1 MLAAPLQLPL
11 PAAICCCRR
20 DVLNVLGM
28 YPGDPGPPGS
38 DCAGVVLR
46 VGNGVQHLQ
55 PGKPGTV
62 PSTYEPL
69 HEHCCCI

>member
-1 MLAAPLQLPL
+1 MTTQDCFLV
-11 PAAICCCRR
+11 CR

-46 VGNGVQHLQ
+46 TGKGVTHL
-55 PGKPGTV
+55 KPGE
-62 PSTYEPL
+62 YIDL
-69 HEHCCCI
+69 WF